1 MRAWMDRLNTGA
13 KFALVALLLALP
25 CAWLGQR
32 LVQLEWQTW
41 QVARQENQGTPIA
54 ATLVRAQLA
63 LMRQRGQAALLL
75 SRSDSPLP
83 PFQAAQLDLMQAL
96 DEAQRSLQHP
106 DIQGSTRAAL
116 ERQRRELEELGAAI
130 VSRGPTPLQSQQR
143 HQAQLRALVELTGR
157 VMHDTLLS
165 YDPSVDGYHLIIA
178 SFDAVPDL
186 IDSLGRLRALSALSL
201 LNGATEAQ
209 RQQILL
215 LHGEVNDRLS
225 RVQLHYELA
234 AQANA
239 ELLPALP
246 GENLAR
252 EVALLR
258 QLSQQAVG
266 AEGGAEPR
274 QVAAS
279 FEAMSQPINRL
290 LEQSL
295 RAQQALRALLGER
308 EADARM
314 ALLGFAGGG
323 VLLGLFSLLLAAR
336 LVRSITAPVALAI
349 EVAHAIAGGNL
360 QAKVPQR
367 GRNDMGLLLQA
378 LEDMRAKLVNVCQ
391 AVRQGAEQVAV
402 ASQQIAVGNTD
413 LSTRTER
420 QASAVQQ
427 TAASMEQLG
436 GAVRS
441 NAEHA
446 DQARGIASQT
456 VQQAEVGLRVVTEVV
471 GQIQAVNQSS
481 QRIGSIIGVIDSIAF
496 QTNLLALNAAVE
508 AARAGEA
515 GRGFA
520 VVASEVRELA
530 GRVAGAAAEVKQLI
544 GGMTDQVA
552 GTSSQARSAGDAVN
566 EVVASIQRLGDLVS
580 AISRASQEQ
589 RDGVLQASQAVTDMD
604 HSTQQNAALVE
615 ESAAAA
621 ESLRQQSDELLS
633 VVGAFRLPAA
643 A

>member
-41 QVARQENQGTPIA
+41 QVARQESEGTPIA

-63 LMRQRGQAALLL
+63 LMRQRGQAAVWL

-83 PFQAAQLDLMQAL
+83 PLQSAQRELTQAL
-96 DEAQRSLQHP
+96 DQAQQALQHP
-106 DIQGSTRAAL
+106 DIQGNTRTAL
-116 ERQRRELEELGAAI
+116 ERQRRELEQLSAAVLGRA
-130 VSRGPTPLQSQQR
+130 VSPQQSLLR

-157 VMHDTLLS
+157 VMHDSLLS
-165 YDPSVDGYHLIIA
+165 YDPSVDSYHLIMA
-178 SFDAVPDL
+178 SFDAMPQL
-186 IDSLGRLRALSALSL
+186 LDSLGRLRALTAFSL
-201 LNGATEAQ
+201 AAGAGEPQ
-209 RQQILL
+209 RQQQQQLL
-215 LHGEVNDRLS
+215 GEISDRLG
-225 RVQLHYELA
+225 RLQLHYELA
-234 AQANA
+234 AGANP
-239 ELLPALP
+239 ELAPSLP
-246 GENLAR
+246 GETLER
-252 EVALLR
+252 EVALVR
-258 QLSQQAVG
+258 QISQQAL
-266 AEGGAEPR
+266 ATQTAPDAAAA
-274 QVAAS
+274 AAS
-279 FEAMSQPINRL
+279 FEAISQPINRL
-290 LEQSL
+290 LDQSL
-295 RAQQALRALLGER
+295 RAQLALQDLLAQRA
-308 EADARM
+308 ADARA
-314 ALLGFAGGG
+314 ALLGFVGGG
-323 VLLGLFSLLLAAR
+323 LLVALISLVAAAR
-336 LVRSITAPVALAI
+336 LVRSITAPVGLAI
-349 EVAHAIAGGNL
+349 QAAHAIAGGDL
-360 QAKVPQR
+360 QTSVPQR

-378 LEDMRAKLVNVCQ
+378 LEDMRAKLVQVCQ

-446 DQARGIASQT
+446 DQARGIARET

-481 QRIGSIIGVIDSIAF
+481 QRIGRIIGVIDTIAF

-520 VVASEVRELA
+520 VVATEVRELA
-530 GRVAGAAAEVKQLI
+530 GRVAGAAAEVKLLI
-544 GGMTDQVA
+544 GGMADQVA

-566 EVVASIQRLGDLVS
+566 EVVASIQRLGALVA
-580 AISRASQEQ
+580 AISHASQEQ

-633 VVGAFRLPAA
+633 VVGAFRLPQAA
-643 A
+643 